1 MPVIAN
7 TTIISNFAASG
18 RVELLHTLWN
28 ILYIPEQVYD
38 EIQAGLLLGYDF
50 YADIHSLIYPF
61 SENGWLYLTSLHSS
75 DEFRLFGELTST
87 LHSGEAACLSIAAHR
102 QWTFLSDDKAAR
114 RAGASLNIPV
124 SGTLGVLLALVKHGQ
139 LALTEADTMLIR
151 MIQAGYF
158 SPVFSLR
165 EILSR

>member
-1 MPVIAN
+1 MRKSRGVDFKVQDDAKLDCV
-7 TTIISNFAASG
+7 
-18 RVELLHTLWN
+18 VEPN
-28 ILYIPEQVYD
+28 IRIKQ
-38 EIQAGLLLGYDF
+38 GLEGHLGQETAQYEADF
-50 YADIHSLIYPF
+50 MRRIECS
-61 SENGWLYLTSLHSS
+61 SSLHSS

-87 LHSGEAACLSIAAHR
+87 LHSGEVACLSIAAHR

-114 RAGASLNIPV
+114 RAGVSLNIPM

-139 LALTEADTMLIR
+139 LALTEADTML
-151 MIQAGYF
+151 MSMVQAGYF